1 VRVLLVRLAVL
12 REVLW
17 SARLRALLLSWCGNY
32 TADWASFVAF
42 SVYSYETQ
50 GLTGVGVLGLVRMG
64 AAVAAIPLASAIVDR
79 YPRQRLL
86 LAIQLARGTALGL
99 AAVVLVLGG
108 APWLV
113 LVLVALIAFFGG
125 PYRPAHYALMP
136 TLARSPQELVA
147 GNVGTSMFEGVAVLV
162 GPALAGVLLAVTGSY
177 LVVAASAVVCFCCAV
192 LVARM
197 GREPNW
203 RRGTRPQGW
212 TPFREVTEG
221 FRVLAHEP
229 NPRLIVGLI
238 VAQAF
243 VRGLLNVLL
252 VTASIRLLRAGE
264 SGVGFLNSGFGAGA
278 LVAGLAG
285 VSLLG
290 RRRLAD
296 PFALGLVLWG
306 VPIALIVVWPTLGWA
321 FLCMA
326 VVGAGNSVLDIAGY
340 TLIQRSVV
348 DVVLGRVFATLEIVG
363 SAAIGIGSIAAPQ
376 LVAGLGLRGAL
387 IGTAAILPVLAMIFR
402 ARLRAVDEAA
412 TVPERELE
420 LVASV
425 PFFEPLAPTTLEQ
438 LAMRVRPLSVPAG
451 TVVIREGEGGDV
463 FYLIESGQVDVI
475 RDGKLVAT
483 LGAGQNFGE
492 IALLRDVPRTATC
505 VARSD
510 AELYELERPVFVSA
524 VSGNEQSHSTIEDIV
539 TGRLDELESIRAG
552 EAKKVQL

>member
-12 REVLW
+12 RDVLW

-42 SVYSYETQ
+42 SVYFYEKQ

-86 LAIQLARGTALGL
+86 LAIQLARGTAFGL

-177 LVVAASAVVCFCCAV
+177 LVVAVSAVVCFCCAV
-192 LVARM
+192 LVAWM

-296 PFALGLVLWG
+296 PFALGLALWG
-306 VPIALIVVWPTLGWA
+306 GPIALIVVWPTLGWA

-483 LGAGQNFGE
+483 LGAGQYFGE
-492 IALLRDVPRTATC
+492 IALLHDVPRTATC

-510 AELYELERPVFVSA
+510 AELYELGRRVFVSA
-524 VSGNEQSHSTIEDIV
+524 VSGNEQSHATIEDIV
-539 TGRLDELESIRAG
+539 TGRLDELESIRAD

>member
-12 REVLW
+12 RDVLW

-42 SVYSYETQ
+42 SVYFYEKQ

-86 LAIQLARGTALGL
+86 LAIQLARGTALGV

-147 GNVGTSMFEGVAVLV
+147 GNVGTSMFEGVAVLI

-177 LVVAASAVVCFCCAV
+177 LVVAVSAVVCFCCAV
-192 LVARM
+192 VVAWM

-290 RRRLAD
+290 RRRLAN

-348 DVVLGRVFATLEIVG
+348 NVVLGRVFATLEIVG

-387 IGTAAILPVLAMIFR
+387 IAAAAILPVLAMIFR
-402 ARLRAVDEAA
+402 ARLRAVDEAT

-425 PFFEPLAPTTLEQ
+425 PFFEPLSPTTLEQ
-438 LAMRVRPLSVPAG
+438 LATRVRPLSVAAG
-451 TVVIREGEGGDV
+451 TMVIREGEGGDV

-483 LGAGQNFGE
+483 LGAGHYFGE
-492 IALLRDVPRTATC
+492 IALLHDVPRTATC

-510 AELYELERPVFVSA
+510 AELYELERGVFVSA
-524 VSGNEQSHSTIEDIV
+524 VSGNEHSHATIEDIV
-539 TGRLDELESIRAG
+539 TERLDELESIRAG

>member
-1 VRVLLVRLAVL
+1 MRVLLVRLAVL
-12 REVLW
+12 RDVLW

-32 TADWASFVAF
+32 AADWASFVAF
-42 SVYSYETQ
+42 SVYFYEKQ
-50 GLTGVGVLGLVRMG
+50 GLTSVGVLGLVRMG

-86 LAIQLARGTALGL
+86 LAIQLARGTAFGL

-162 GPALAGVLLAVTGSY
+162 GPAPAGVLLAVTGSY
-177 LVVAASAVVCFCCAV
+177 LVVVVSAVVCFCCAV
-192 LVARM
+192 LVAWM

-475 RDGKLVAT
+475 RDGKHVAT
-483 LGAGQNFGE
+483 LDAGQYFGE
-492 IALLRDVPRTATC
+492 IALLHDVPRTATC

-510 AELYELERPVFVSA
+510 AELYALERRVFVSA
-524 VSGNEQSHSTIEDIV
+524 VSGNEQSHATIEDIV

-552 EAKKVQL
+552 EATKVQL